1 VKTIFSIWAH
11 AGLLAATAVF
21 IWLKIA
27 LLDRLRGSWSVLLGP
42 FARHRIRAYLPELRR
57 DTPPGMMVEFH
68 QMLNWNLKEGSHSF
82 PGSDGGTCIN
92 EAAVVAAGYEYRPI
106 ASVEHMPAC
115 FSRPICRFALRL
127 NDDASDLERQ
137 QLLPFVTRLAC
148 ADTQE
153 VERKRRDF
161 IALHDKRG
169 LSFRHRLKVLEAAL
183 AIGRQADAFGIDEE
197 RATDKAIKARAHT
210 HVHF

>member
-1 VKTIFSIWAH
+1 
-11 AGLLAATAVF
+11 
-21 IWLKIA
+21 
-27 LLDRLRGSWSVLLGP
+27 
-42 FARHRIRAYLPELRR
+42 
-57 DTPPGMMVEFH
+57 MVEFH
-68 QMLNWNLKEGSHSF
+68 QMLNWKLKEGSHSF

-92 EAAVVAAGYEYRPI
+92 EAAVVAAGYEYRPV

-115 FSRPICRFALRL
+115 FSRPICRFAMRL

-161 IALHDKRG
+161 IALHDRRG
-169 LSFRHRLKVLEAAL
+169 LSFPHRLEVLRGAL
-183 AIGRQADAFGIDEE
+183 AIGRQADALGAGERSATTEGIK
-197 RATDKAIKARAHT
+197 TQARRPAHC
-210 HVHF
+210 